1 MPAKPRKPALSRRQL
16 SEALSELDQATYS
29 HESWHNELNTTLIC
43 RLMPD
48 KRDIEAN
55 PHRKCRFGQWYYS
68 RKSGPF
74 RDHPGFI
81 ALEAA
86 HKHMH
91 QLAANLLR
99 KTTDGTPIL
108 LADYEQFTN
117 AIRKVKLELASLKH
131 GTEEAIYNLDPLT
144 EASGRVA
151 MLTKLRE
158 QQELVRRRVQSCAV
172 AMMDLDHFKKVNDSY
187 GHGLGDKVLI
197 AFARHVMASTRLY
210 DKLYRYGG
218 EEFVLC
224 APNADE
230 KTAYDLVDRLRQGFA
245 EVPFGEDGGK
255 TFRVTV
261 SCGIA
266 FLEPD
271 IPVEQALDRADK
283 ALYAAKS
290 GGRNR
295 TVIWRPEME

>member
-1 MPAKPRKPALSRRQL
+1 MSAKPRRPALSRRQL
-16 SEALSELDQATYS
+16 SEALSELDQGVYN

-43 RLMPD
+43 RLKPD
-48 KRDIEAN
+48 ERDIGAN

-68 RKSGPF
+68 RRSGPF
-74 RDHPGFI
+74 RDHPGFV
-81 ALEAA
+81 ALESA

-99 KTTDGTPIL
+99 ETMGAAAIA

-131 GTEEAIYNLDPLT
+131 GIEEAIYDLDPLT
-144 EASGRVA
+144 EASGRIA
-151 MLTKLRE
+151 MLTRLRE
-158 QQELVRRRVQSCAV
+158 QQELVKRGVQSCAL
-172 AMMDLDHFKKVNDSY
+172 AMMDLDHFKKVNDKY
-187 GHGLGDKVLI
+187 GHGHGDKVLI
-197 AFARHVMASTRLY
+197 AFVRHVMARTRLY

-230 KTAYDLVDRLRQGFA
+230 KVAYDLVDRLRQGFA
-245 EVPFGEDGGK
+245 EVPFGEGGGDK
-255 TFRVTV
+255 FNVTV

-266 FLEPD
+266 FLDPD
-271 IPVEQALDRADK
+271 IPVEQAIDRADK

-290 GGRNR
+290 DGRNR
-295 TVIWRPEME
+295 TVIWRPEMG

>member
-1 MPAKPRKPALSRRQL
+1 MSAKPRKPALSRRQL
-16 SEALSELDQATYS
+16 SEALSELDQAIYN
-29 HESWHNELNTTLIC
+29 HESWHNELSTTLIC
-43 RLMPD
+43 RLKPD
-48 KRDIEAN
+48 ERDIGAN

-74 RDHPGFI
+74 RHHPGFV

-91 QLAANLLR
+91 ELAADLLR
-99 KTTDGTPIL
+99 ETAGDATIS

-131 GTEEAIYNLDPLT
+131 GIEEAIYDLDPLT
-144 EASGRVA
+144 EANGRVA

-158 QQELVRRRVQSCAV
+158 QQELVKRRLQSCAIV
-172 AMMDLDHFKKVNDSY
+172 MMDLDHFKKVNDNY
-187 GHGLGDKVLI
+187 GHALGDKVLI
-197 AFARHVMASTRLY
+197 AFARHAMAHTRLY

-230 KTAYDLVDRLRQGFA
+230 KVAYDLVDRLRQGFA
-245 EVPFGEDGGK
+245 EVPFGETGGK

-266 FLEPD
+266 FLDPD
-271 IPVEQALDRADK
+271 IPVEQAIDRADK

-290 GGRNR
+290 DGRNR
-295 TVIWRPEME
+295 TVIWRPAMG